1 MTEMS
6 EKEQEDERK
15 MTEMSE
21 KEQEQVQGDRKKK
34 RKKILILIGI
44 LLLVVVAAAI
54 FFMTRKPKEAITEE
68 NYKKIM
74 EDMGNEVQEGYF
86 ETYMNTVWTFPD
98 GTSESADAVLG
109 NSPNN
114 KKPIRCEVMLA
125 DSNEVVL
132 STGVL
137 PVGAEMPP
145 FKLEVDLDAGKYE
158 AVCMVYLL
166 NEEDDGTYTDYSNAG
181 FNVTIIVEN

>member
-1 MTEMS
+1 
-6 EKEQEDERK
+6 
-15 MTEMSE
+15 
-21 KEQEQVQGDRKKK
+21 
-34 RKKILILIGI
+34 
-44 LLLVVVAAAI
+44 
-54 FFMTRKPKEAITEE
+54 
-68 NYKKIM
+68 M

-98 GTSESADAVLG
+98 GASESTDAVLG